1 MTDHTINKIT
11 DMLGDIRTRL
21 SVYENSFK
29 FLSTSLENVDKRL
42 VDIEGRVQSLDLN
55 NAKLLSWDN
64 DFKRLYKDF
73 RMLEE
78 TVAINKETI
87 TARLNEISHA
97 MQKNTTISN
106 LTSKVGYLI
115 IGATISGI
123 IALFFRE
130 LAL

>member
-1 MTDHTINKIT
+1 MTDQTINKIT

-42 VDIEGRVQSLDLN
+42 VDIEGRVQSLDLS
-55 NAKLLSWDN
+55 NAKLMSWDN

-73 RMLEE
+73 RTLEE

-87 TARLNEISHA
+87 TARLNEISHT
-97 MQKNTTISN
+97 MQKNTTVSN
-106 LTSKVGYLI
+106 LTTKIGYLI
-115 IGATISGI
+115 IGATVSGF
-123 IALFFRE
+123 IALFFKQ